1 MGRRRQRGGRKQL
14 GRRDDAE
21 KAVEQLST
29 ILGASVISNQ
39 EIADSAA
46 RQLMGI
52 GRRHGVRAKPRVTRM
67 ICRTCQRCLI
77 PGKSARVRVAS
88 GVVITTCLRGERVQ
102 RVSPDFKEVNRVG

>member
-1 MGRRRQRGGRKQL
+1 MGRRKQRSGRKL
-14 GRRDDAE
+14 RRRDDAE

-29 ILGASVISNQ
+29 ILGASVVSNE

-67 ICRTCQRCLI
+67 ICRACHRSLL
-77 PGKSARVRVAS
+77 PGKSARVRIAS
-88 GVVITTCLRGERVQ
+88 GAVITTCLRCKRVQ
-102 RVSPDFKEVNRVG
+102 RAGRDFKEGY

>member
-1 MGRRRQRGGRKQL
+1 MGRRRQRSGRKQL

-29 ILGASVISNQ
+29 ILGASVVSNE

-67 ICRTCQRCLI
+67 ICRACQRSLI
-77 PGKSARVRVAS
+77 PGKSARVRIAS
-88 GVVITTCLRGERVQ
+88 GAVITTCLRCGRVQ
-102 RVSPDFKEVNRVG
+102 RAGRDFKEGY

>member
-1 MGRRRQRGGRKQL
+1 MGRRRQRSGRKL
-14 GRRDDAE
+14 RRRDDAE

-29 ILGASVISNQ
+29 ILGASVVSNE

-67 ICRTCQRCLI
+67 ICRACHRSLL
-77 PGKSARVRVAS
+77 PGKSARVRIAS
-88 GVVITTCLRGERVQ
+88 GAVITTCLRCKRVQ
-102 RVSPDFKEVNRVG
+102 RAGRDFKEGY

>member
-1 MGRRRQRGGRKQL
+1 MGRRRQRSGRKL
-14 GRRDDAE
+14 RRRDDAE

-29 ILGASVISNQ
+29 ILGASVVSNE

-67 ICRTCQRCLI
+67 ICRACQRSLL
-77 PGKSARVRVAS
+77 PGKSARVRIAS
-88 GVVITTCLRGERVQ
+88 GAVITTCLRCKRVQ
-102 RVSPDFKEVNRVG
+102 RAGRDFKEGY

>member
-14 GRRDDAE
+14 GRRDHAE
-21 KAVEQLST
+21 KAVERLST

-52 GRRHGVRAKPRVTRM
+52 GRRHGVRAKPRVTSM
-67 ICRTCQRCLI
+67 ICRACQRSLI
-77 PGKSARVRVAS
+77 PAKSSRVRIAS
-88 GVVITTCLRGERVQ
+88 GVVITTCLRCGRVQ
-102 RVSPDFKEVNRVG
+102 RASLDFKEGNRIG

>member
-1 MGRRRQRGGRKQL
+1 MGRRRQRSGRKL
-14 GRRDDAE
+14 RRRDDAE

-29 ILGASVISNQ
+29 ILGASVVSNE

-67 ICRTCQRCLI
+67 ICRARQRSLI
-77 PGKSARVRVAS
+77 PGKSARVRIAS
-88 GVVITTCLRGERVQ
+88 GAVITTCLRCKRVQ
-102 RVSPDFKEVNRVG
+102 RAGRDFKEGY

>member
-1 MGRRRQRGGRKQL
+1 MGRRRQRSGRKL
-14 GRRDDAE
+14 RRRDDAE

-29 ILGASVISNQ
+29 ILGASVVSNE

-67 ICRTCQRCLI
+67 ICRACHRSLL
-77 PGKSARVRVAS
+77 PGKSARVRIAS
-88 GVVITTCLRGERVQ
+88 GAVITTCLRCGRVQ
-102 RVSPDFKEVNRVG
+102 RAGRDFKEGY